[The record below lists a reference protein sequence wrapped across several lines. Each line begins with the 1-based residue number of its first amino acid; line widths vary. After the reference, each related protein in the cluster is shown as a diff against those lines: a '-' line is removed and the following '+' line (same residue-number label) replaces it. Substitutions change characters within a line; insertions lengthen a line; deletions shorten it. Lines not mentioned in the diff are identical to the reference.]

1 MKEKVNQ
8 VSQKNDKDEDAEM
21 KESYV
26 EPPNDDHLE
35 VLKSVIIEQQ

>member
-1 MKEKVNQ
+1 MKEKANQ
-8 VSQKNDKDEDAEM
+8 DSQKNDKEEDAEM

-35 VLKSVIIEQQ
+35 ALKSVIIDQ